1 MTLRDFYLKRA
12 KAEFPVFLKV
22 LKALPKDLSYKPN
35 DRSPSAEQLVWTV
48 TYELKALI
56 DVVDT
61 GKSEWQNITPPGLD
75 EMIGMF
81 EKWSTE
87 LLDKV
92 AKLDDA
98 SQERNAQFIYQ
109 GQVVM
114 EKPMVEFLWDFMF
127 DAIHHRGQLSAYLRP
142 MGAKVLR
149 YMDRRLMT
157 REGNQLQNRSA
168 ISVLARTAVEASHL
182 APGNAAGSIRCGP
195 GNCRSRFPTNPYV
208 CAKPKKTRLIAQ
220 SVELL
225 AFNHWVAGSSLLSS
239 PNSESKGSAFRSRLQ
254 STQFD

>member
-22 LKALPKDLSYKPN
+22 LKALPSDLSYKPD

-98 SQERNAQFIYQ
+98 SQERNGQFLYQ

-114 EKPMVEFLWDFMF
+114 ERPTVELLWDFMF

-142 MGAKVLR
+142 MGAKVPSI
-149 YMDRRLMT
+149 Y
-157 REGNQLQNRSA
+157 GPSA
-168 ISVLARTAVEASHL
+168 DD
-182 APGNAAGSIRCGP
+182 PGM
-195 GNCRSRFPTNPYV
+195 
-208 CAKPKKTRLIAQ
+208 
-220 SVELL
+220 
-225 AFNHWVAGSSLLSS
+225 
-239 PNSESKGSAFRSRLQ
+239 
-254 STQFD
+254 